1 MTLEWIIDHVWALF
15 VAIGG
20 WWVNN
25 VQTKHD
31 KLQEKVYKIE
41 ADLPKDYVAI
51 ARFESLADTL
61 QNTLNRIEDK
71 LDRKVDK

>member
-1 MTLEWIIDHVWALF
+1 MTLEWLIDHVWTLF
-15 VAIGG
+15 IAIGG

-25 VQTKHD
+25 VQTRHE
-31 KLQEKVYKIE
+31 KLQEKVHNLE
-41 ADLPKDYVAI
+41 TELPKEYVNI
-51 ARFESLADTL
+51 ARFESLAELL